1 MSPIDG
7 HHAQAAR
14 MRAQWEAPR
23 PLFKQLWQKIIVA
36 KISMQASLLG
46 AQGRDEANA
55 LTLIARRVRSGDP
68 DNLAAQ
74 AARKYWPALLG
85 SDFRRDQH
93 ADGPNALLKYG
104 YTVVASGVVNDRKN
118 VVYGKEVSFGC
129 ESGGFS
135 IVKNK
140 K

>member
-1 MSPIDG
+1 MSPSDG

-36 KISMQASLLG
+36 KISMKASLLG

-55 LTLIARRVRSGDP
+55 LTLIARRVRSGDSDTLEP
-68 DNLAAQ
+68 Q

-85 SDFRRDQH
+85 RDFCRAQNT
-93 ADGPNALLKYG
+93 DGQIALRNYG
-104 YTVVASGVVNDRKN
+104 YTIVQ
-118 VVYGKEVSFGC
+118 SF
-129 ESGGFS
+129 
-135 IVKNK
+135 VDMP
-140 K
+140 

>member
-1 MSPIDG
+1 MVMCAANHSPVAIMSPIDG

-68 DNLAAQ
+68 ANLEPP

-85 SDFRRDQH
+85 SDFRREQNAAGQH
-93 ADGPNALLKYG
+93 DLLNSG
-104 YTVVASGVVNDRKN
+104 YTNRQSVG
-118 VVYGKEVSFGC
+118 
-129 ESGGFS
+129 
-135 IVKNK
+135 
-140 K
+140 